1 MIRIQDETFNAEE
14 ITAEM
19 VNSRVGAVVSFTG
32 VVRGESGDREVLRMD
47 VQDYEG
53 LALERLEKL
62 RKKVVER
69 FEVEDVAIVQRRGV
83 LSVGEPIVFIAVAAA
98 HRGPAFQACE
108 YAIDHLKREVPIWKK
123 EYTPDGEH
131 WVKGEGCDL

>member
-1 MIRIQDETFNAEE
+1 MIRIQDEPFNAEE
-14 ITAEM
+14 IAAEM

-83 LSVGEPIVFIAVAAA
+83 LGVGEPIVFIAVAAA
-98 HRGPAFQACE
+98 HRGPAFRACE
-108 YAIDHLKREVPIWKK
+108 YTIDHLKREVPIWKK